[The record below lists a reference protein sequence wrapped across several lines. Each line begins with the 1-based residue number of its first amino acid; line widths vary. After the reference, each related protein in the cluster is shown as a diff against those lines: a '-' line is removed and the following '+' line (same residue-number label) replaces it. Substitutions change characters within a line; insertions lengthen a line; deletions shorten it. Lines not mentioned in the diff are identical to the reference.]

1 MNSRKIMVKIL
12 DKVLIEGAYSNIELS
27 KQLNKYDLN
36 DKDKALITEV
46 VYGTIKQK
54 KVIDSIISDFVND
67 IKDVND
73 SVINILRSA
82 IYQLKYLTRVPEFA
96 VLNESVNVAKEVDE
110 PQANFINAVLR
121 NYTRNKNKNFDKS
134 LGTKG
139 KLAYKYSFDD
149 WMVGLFLKQYGI
161 EKVEA
166 ILKGLN
172 EVPEV
177 TVRVNDLKGDYDEV
191 FEALQEAGYEV
202 EEGYVCPEAIKIKR
216 GRNIEDNPLFKEGK
230 ITVQDESAMLVAP
243 MLELDEDMTVLDLCS
258 APGGKATHAS
268 EIMNNTGEV
277 VASDIYEHKL
287 ELIKENCERLGITN
301 IKTEIIDA
309 TKLDDRFVDYA
320 DGIILDVPCSG
331 LGIIRKKPEI
341 KWNKKREDLNNLVPT
356 QRDIM
361 ENSWKYLKEGGIMIY
376 STCTLNKEENENNVD
391 WFLSKHSD
399 ARVEPVFVGNLS
411 NMMYNE
417 NKTLTVLPNAQM
429 DGFFI
434 AKIVKL

>member
-12 DKVLIEGAYSNIELS
+12 DKVLLEGAYSNIELG
-27 KQLNKYDLN
+27 KQLNKSDLN
-36 DKDKALITEV
+36 DKDKGLVTEV

-54 KVIDSIISDFVND
+54 KVIDSIISDFVNN
-67 IKDVND
+67 INDVDD

-96 VLNESVNVAKEVDE
+96 VLNESVNVAKEINE
-110 PQANFINAVLR
+110 TQANFINAVLR
-121 NYTRNKNKNFDKS
+121 NYTRNKTKNFDKS

-161 EKVEA
+161 DKVET

-191 FEALQEAGYEV
+191 FDSLVEAGYEV

-243 MLELDEDMTVLDLCS
+243 MLELDEDMKVLDLCS

-277 VASDIYEHKL
+277 VASDVYEHKL

-301 IKTEIIDA
+301 IKTEILDA

-356 QRDIM
+356 QREIM

-391 WFLSKHSD
+391 WFLSKYSD
-399 ARVEPVFVGNLS
+399 ARVEPVFVGNLN
-411 NMMYNE
+411 NMIYNE
-417 NKTLTVLPNAQM
+417 NKTLTILPNAQM